1 VKYYTLLGYK
11 DMRMNKTKPF
21 LIEFHLLKYFLILSF
36 LMGQKEKQMSASWI
50 DVKGRSPKGVKDIIK
65 EGTRIIYI
73 YSSKVIDKVVK
84 Y

>member
-1 VKYYTLLGYK
+1 MSMNYIKPYLKIFYT
-11 DMRMNKTKPF
+11 
-21 LIEFHLLKYFLILSF
+21 LKYFLILPF

-50 DVKGRSPKGVKDIIK
+50 DVKGRSPKGVKVIIK

-84 Y
+84 NIEVLK